1 MKKRVARKVIK
12 YGMLSNRGRYN
23 TFVRAINR
31 DPEFHFWT
39 KVMIALQLPLK
50 GFIGPRG

>member
-12 YGMLSNRGRYN
+12 YGMLSNRGRLSTYL
-23 TFVRAINR
+23 RAIRR

-39 KVMIALQLPLK
+39 RWTNILTTFSNKE
-50 GFIGPRG
+50 FRG